1 MISAALSVAGALRA
15 SLLRAS
21 RRVLG
26 LDFDGTLAPFRPR
39 RMEVTP
45 YPGVV
50 PMLEKIHAQGDLLA
64 FFSGRP
70 VAEVRHLLK
79 PLGDRC
85 PIFGCHGGEEGWPGE
100 EPFLL
105 PLPEQTQE
113 GLAVAE
119 AMFRERW
126 KHKGFTLPC
135 PLERKHGTLALHTRN
150 YRLPE
155 QDFSV
160 EIWASVARETGLQI
174 LPFDGGWELRH
185 RAFNKGKA
193 LERYLASLPP
203 PEPPSDF
210 VAYLGDDLTDE
221 DAFAFLARRGLG
233 ILVRSRW
240 RPTQASAWCVPPEE
254 VLQFLSLWEK

>member
-100 EPFLL
+100 APFLL
-105 PLPEQTQE
+105 PLPDRARE
-113 GLAVAE
+113 GLATAE
-119 AMFRERW
+119 TLLRERW
-126 KHKGFTLPC
+126 KRKGLALPC
-135 PLERKHGTLALHTRN
+135 PLERKHGALALHTRN
-150 YRLPE
+150 YRLSE

-160 EIWASVARETGLQI
+160 EIWAPVAREAGLQI

-185 RAFNKGKA
+185 RGFNKGKA
-193 LERYLASLPP
+193 LGRYLASLLPP
-203 PEPPSDF
+203 DF